1 MGDKKSLSHNTT
13 HQKDFTKT
21 DQAQGSED
29 KAHNEKLSNFLKKE
43 SFKIG
48 TFHNHLINQKTLANF
63 YTSVYKNTTDL
74 DRIRQGKPA
83 LKADCDAHVG
93 SVNLG
98 SFDDKNLRVSE
109 N

>member
-1 MGDKKSLSHNTT
+1 MEKFKKDLRTSHIQMGDKKSLSHNTT

-48 TFHNHLINQKTLANF
+48 TFHNHLIN
-63 YTSVYKNTTDL
+63 
-74 DRIRQGKPA
+74 
-83 LKADCDAHVG
+83 
-93 SVNLG
+93 
-98 SFDDKNLRVSE
+98 
-109 N
+109 

>member
-1 MGDKKSLSHNTT
+1 
-13 HQKDFTKT
+13 
-21 DQAQGSED
+21 
-29 KAHNEKLSNFLKKE
+29 
-43 SFKIG
+43 
-48 TFHNHLINQKTLANF
+48 LANF